1 MAHSRTYMMLCMR
14 KWALVA
20 LLLLV
25 GAGVI
30 AWDYVRAA
38 AFVVQAAEM
47 DGVASRLLTWTT
59 SRVEERPMEVPWRGG
74 DLRARAYLPHGDS
87 GGAVLLVPG
96 VHASGIDEPRF
107 AGFARD
113 LASMDRTVIAVEL
126 PPLLRYRITPELTDM
141 IEDAAAWVAGQ
152 PTLADGAPI
161 GLVGISFA
169 GGLSIVASARPPLRE
184 RIAYVLSFGG
194 HGDLPRT
201 LEYLCTGVQPD
212 GSRLAPHD
220 YGVAIILLGV
230 AERMVPPAQ
239 VAPLRAAIETFLE
252 ASRLDMIDKEA
263 AAREFARARD
273 LAADLSEPAA
283 SLMHAVNDRD
293 VGTLGPLLLPHV
305 REFGGDPAL
314 SPSGSTAPAGTVYL
328 LHGSGDNV
336 IPAVESTL
344 LADELRSRG
353 VTVRQLSTPLVTHA
367 EVNNVA
373 AAVDVWRL
381 IRFWGSLLAE

>member
-1 MAHSRTYMMLCMR
+1 MMLCMR
-14 KWALVA
+14 KWVLVA
-20 LLLLV
+20 LLLLM

-30 AWDYVRAA
+30 AWDYARAA
-38 AFVVQAAEM
+38 AFVVRASEI
-47 DGVASRLLTWTT
+47 DGVAARLLTWTT
-59 SRVEERPMEVPWRGG
+59 SHVEERPMEVPWRGG
-74 DLRARAYLPHGDS
+74 ELRARAYLPHGDS

-96 VHASGIDEPRF
+96 VHASGIDEPRL
-107 AGFARD
+107 AGFARE

-161 GLVGISFA
+161 GLVGISFG
-169 GGLSIVASARPPLRE
+169 GGLSIVASARPALRE
-184 RIAYVLSFGG
+184 RIAYVMSFGG

-201 LEYLCTGVQPD
+201 LEYLCTGLQPD

-239 VAPLRAAIETFLE
+239 AAPLRDAIETFLE
-252 ASRLDMIDKEA
+252 ASRLDMIDQEA
-263 AAREFARARD
+263 AAREFARARE
-273 LAADLSEPAA
+273 LAAELSEPAA
-283 SLMHAVNDRD
+283 SLMRAVNDRD

-314 SPSGSTAPAGTVYL
+314 SPSGSAAPAGTVYL

-344 LADELRSRG
+344 LADELRGRG

-381 IRFWGSLLAE
+381 IRFWSSLLAE